1 MAVIFILPEEWK
13 DAQNIESFRNW
24 RSWMPYMEAKEY
36 VYVNNEPRRYYKHT
50 SGRMFYRKVTESE
63 IYRNK

>member
-36 VYVNNEPRRYYKHT
+36 VYVNNEPRSFAAR
-50 SGRMFYRKVTESE
+50 FCECFD
-63 IYRNK
+63 NKDERH